1 MEDGGRRTEE
11 TKATSAARKMTP
23 HLDLVPRR
31 NNGTQWETDGA
42 PQSCS
47 RREEERSRE
56 HSHQT
61 FTPNIHTK
69 QHPTTWSVLLVL
81 SALRPVTE
89 PKPVKH
95 RHSQSWKRRP
105 FTKENNIN
113 DFFFLELQFCCLNF
127 LFILYYKVASVRSL
141 AQLQFNR
148 LNIKANI

>member
-47 RREEERSRE
+47 RQEEERSRE

-81 SALRPVTE
+81 SALRPVAE

-105 FTKENNIN
+105 FTKENNVKD
-113 DFFFLELQFCCLNF
+113 DFFFFRIT
-127 LFILYYKVASVRSL
+127 ILLLKLPFYSL
-141 AQLQFNR
+141 L
-148 LNIKANI
+148 